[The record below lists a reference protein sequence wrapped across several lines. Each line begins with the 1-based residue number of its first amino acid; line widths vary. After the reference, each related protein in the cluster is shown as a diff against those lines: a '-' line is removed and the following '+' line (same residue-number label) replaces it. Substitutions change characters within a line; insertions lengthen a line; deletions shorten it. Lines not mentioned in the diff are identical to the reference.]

1 MLIRHT
7 DILDAITQLTVMF
20 AYFQQVLFDKNKN
33 RDMLQF
39 SKHYENPLNMTIIMV
54 RKYLHASNF

>member
-1 MLIRHT
+1 
-7 DILDAITQLTVMF
+7 MF